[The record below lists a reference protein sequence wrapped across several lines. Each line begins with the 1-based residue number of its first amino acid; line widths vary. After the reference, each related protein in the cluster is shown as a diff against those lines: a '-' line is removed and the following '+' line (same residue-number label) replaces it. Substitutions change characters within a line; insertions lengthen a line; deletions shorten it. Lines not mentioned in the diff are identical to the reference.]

1 MNIIVNLWKT
11 PVSVIKTKKEKWY
24 IILFLTLY
32 VPVFL
37 LIFQPFG
44 VNNYNPTHKINL
56 DLIIGC
62 LGFGL
67 ISGIVISI
75 HEFLVVPYFLKKKT
89 RFSMI
94 TKWSFVFISLPFLI
108 YLFYNLLGGF
118 HDWKWS
124 SFLGFIRDVFLM
136 SILPMSIIIMYNNYI
151 SVKKANHVLLK
162 GPIVNNPKMQLIN
175 IESNNCK
182 DSIILSLDALLYVK
196 AQDNYVDIYYLKD
209 NQVKK
214 QLLRVTMKALALK
227 LKEKAIIRCH
237 RSYLVN
243 MNKVIKIDNNGY
255 QMQLLLSNIK
265 NPIPISRSYIN
276 SVKELVTTYHK

>member
-1 MNIIVNLWKT
+1 
-11 PVSVIKTKKEKWY
+11 
-24 IILFLTLY
+24 
-32 VPVFL
+32 
-37 LIFQPFG
+37 
-44 VNNYNPTHKINL
+44 
-56 DLIIGC
+56 
-62 LGFGL
+62 
-67 ISGIVISI
+67 
-75 HEFLVVPYFLKKKT
+75 
-89 RFSMI
+89 
-94 TKWSFVFISLPFLI
+94 
-108 YLFYNLLGGF
+108 
-118 HDWKWS
+118 
-124 SFLGFIRDVFLM
+124 
-136 SILPMSIIIMYNNYI
+136 MSIIIMYNNYI